1 MCLNP
6 QKSLKERKRTWT
18 DLYYNSQQLS
28 LGWTEGFSLASYS
41 AITAFTSSYYA
52 GLPSLKTH
60 VLSVDAQH
68 LAHCW
73 AVYSWC
79 LVNML
84 LFFFFKLLYWKSLL
98 SSNSCS
104 TNEQKENLWQWP
116 LLESTYTQS
125 KGCWAGKPEPRPG
138 PAKPPGTRTGL
149 LLACTSL
156 LIVAN
161 ATATH
166 SSVTAFMLCSDS
178 FCLSLSP
185 ALDCVLYS

>member
-84 LFFFFKLLYWKSLL
+84 FFFFL
-98 SSNSCS
+98 NSCIEKVS
-104 TNEQKENLWQWP
+104 WVLTHALPMSRKKIYDNGHYWRVLTPKAKDAEQASQNRGQGQRSP
-116 LLESTYTQS
+116 Q
-125 KGCWAGKPEPRPG
+125 
-138 PAKPPGTRTGL
+138 GL
-149 LLACTSL
+149 
-156 LIVAN
+156 VQV
-161 ATATH
+161 
-166 SSVTAFMLCSDS
+166 SS
-178 FCLSLSP
+178 
-185 ALDCVLYS
+185 